1 MATMQKSRGGK
12 SDLQCFKSVSN
23 RIRPQ
28 VEHVITSYI
37 NTVVK
42 KNSNKQFSDDVIY
55 SPEIWNWLM
64 NKYMVS
70 RIVKGKYVGPKKL
83 RPIEH
88 IELFLGYGGNP
99 EKGVYQTAAS
109 SELVHESSLAHD
121 DINDRDEIRYGT
133 DTIRTKFAKM
143 YFEKKKK
150 NHPEL
155 DEHKKEGL
163 WREAQAWGNSK
174 ALLIGDLLL
183 GLSQDVLNYT
193 TFPSDKISKLNKLR
207 NDLYIDM
214 VLGVSR
220 EVDTSLNGLKGVTDP
235 KYIAIIRNKSNIHKY
250 ALLGAAVLTNQP
262 ESQLKLVND
271 FSYATTEVFQ
281 MGDDMLLLT
290 ESQKD
295 AWTDIRDGRSN
306 ILNIETLRVLQEKAE
321 KGDDE
326 DLKKFHKIVGE
337 AKSTKEE
344 CQEIIDIMHHY
355 KIPQKVEE
363 RMEISKEKAKG
374 ILPEINTNEE
384 FQRFGNGMIEYLM
397 VREI

>member
-1 MATMQKSRGGK
+1 MATVQKSRGGK
-12 SDLQCFKSVSN
+12 SDLQYFKSVSN
-23 RIRPQ
+23 QIRPQ

-37 NTVVK
+37 NTMLK
-42 KNSNKQFSDDVIY
+42 RNSNEQFSDDVIY
-55 SPEIWNWLM
+55 RPEAWNWLM
-64 NKYMVS
+64 NEYMVS
-70 RIVKGKYVGPKKL
+70 RTVKGKYVGPKKL

-88 IELFLGYGGNP
+88 IELFLGYGGDP

-121 DINDRDEIRYGT
+121 DINDRDKMRYGT

-143 YFEKKKK
+143 YFEKKKE

-155 DEHKKEGL
+155 DEHKKEEL
-163 WREAQAWGNSK
+163 WREAQAWGDSK

-235 KYIAIIRNKSNIHKY
+235 KYMEIIRNKSNIHKY
-250 ALLGAAVLTNQP
+250 ALLGAAILTGQDDK
-262 ESQLKLVND
+262 QQKLVSD
-271 FSYATTEVFQ
+271 FSDATIEIFQ
-281 MGDDMLLLT
+281 MSDDMLLLKYA
-290 ESQKD
+290 QKD

-306 ILNIETLRVLQEKAE
+306 ILNIETLKFLEKKRDYDRME
-321 KGDDE
+321 
-326 DLKKFHKIVGE
+326 KFHKIVGQPN
-337 AKSTKEE
+337 STKED
-344 CQEIIDIMHHY
+344 CQKIIDMMVEQ
-355 KIPQKVEE
+355 KIPEKVIE
-363 RMEISKEKAKG
+363 RMEISKDRAKS
-374 ILPEINTNEE
+374 ILPQLKTTEE
-384 FQRFGNGMIEYLM
+384 FQRFGKGLIQYFM
-397 VREI
+397 VRDV